1 MRCLTAGEVW
11 GAGRGRL
18 VSPRLRA
25 RSRVAAS
32 PGRASEKGGEKE
44 MSDTILISYLSLL
57 GACDFVEGEFE
68 GMSTF

>member
-1 MRCLTAGEVW
+1 
-11 GAGRGRL
+11 
-18 VSPRLRA
+18 
-25 RSRVAAS
+25 
-32 PGRASEKGGEKE
+32 